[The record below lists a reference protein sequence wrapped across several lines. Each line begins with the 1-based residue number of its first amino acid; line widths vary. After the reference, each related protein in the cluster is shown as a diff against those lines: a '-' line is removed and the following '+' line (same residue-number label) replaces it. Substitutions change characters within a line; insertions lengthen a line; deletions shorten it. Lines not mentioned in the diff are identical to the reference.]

1 MEFKYTI
8 TDNQY
13 TVMDDMDNRYKVYE
27 INDSNLGELR
37 GMFNSYLSLL
47 ANEYDLT
54 YARQYIDQMFFSEGT
69 TLIDGALINSSI
81 QILIKCFTN
90 PAGKGRSQLDAQK
103 VFDKFAQ
110 STGKAN
116 YMKQYND
123 FYNIR
128 RRSLAH
134 DEYDYKDNMVG
145 LTVDTYNQKPVEI
158 AYIKSRRKF
167 LYKQN
172 ADILREMISITLE
185 YIAGQKHKMEK
196 ILIEHYSQKPTS
208 EILQYGILD
217 CNGVELSN
225 SW

>member
-1 MEFKYTI
+1 MNFKYTI

-13 TVMDDMDNRYKVYE
+13 TVIDDVDNRYIVYQ

-37 GMFNSYLSLL
+37 GLFNSYISLL
-47 ANEYDLT
+47 ANENDLT
-54 YARQYIDQMFFSEGT
+54 YARQYIDQMFFSENT

-110 STGKAN
+110 NTGRAS
-116 YMKQYND
+116 YIKQYHD

-128 RRSLAH
+128 IRSLAH
-134 DEYDYKDNMVG
+134 DENDYKDNIVG
-145 LTVDTYNQKPVEI
+145 LTVDTQNHKPVEI
-158 AYIKSRRKF
+158 GYIKVRSKF

-172 ADILREMISITLE
+172 ADILREMISVALE
-185 YIAGQKHKMEK
+185 YINAQKQELEK
-196 ILIEHYSQKPTS
+196 RLIEHFSQKPIS
-208 EILQYGILD
+208 EILEYKILD